1 MINMT
6 RLTILQIV
14 RGLDIGN
21 DSGGAERFGVELCRE
36 LNRAGHQM
44 LLCAFFRIGTET
56 EQAWQKK
63 LQDEGIDTFFLVDY
77 CGANNLRQYLCGL
90 YKLLVKLNSTRVD
103 VTHSHFQL
111 GSLTAIILKMLRKTK
126 IALRTAH
133 IRREWDSS
141 WILLHV
147 FIERLFPM
155 ILDVEVGVSQD
166 ILNKLVSYPG
176 SKRARHRPVL
186 IHNAVSFQ
194 SKPDLPDALEKIKQ
208 SPDELAVLSIGRL
221 TEQKGYEYL
230 LEAIPEVIKEIPQ
243 ARFFFVGD
251 GDLRDQLLNLS
262 KILNIESYVSF
273 MGIRSD
279 VPLLLSQSD
288 LFVLPSLWEGFPTV
302 IMESMVCETAVIAT
316 DIPGTRELV
325 LSEKNGWLVRPKDPK
340 SLASAII
347 FALTHKEQREKMR
360 EQASRDV
367 KQFFIDQVCK
377 DYLRLYFDLYPQ
389 K

>member
-1 MINMT
+1 MVNMN

-44 LLCAFFRIGTET
+44 LLCAFFRVGTKT
-56 EQAWQKK
+56 EQAWQRK
-63 LQDEGIDTFFLVDY
+63 LQEEGIDAFFLVDY
-77 CGANNLRQYLCGL
+77 CGTNNLHQYLRGL
-90 YKLLVKLNSTRVD
+90 NKLFVKLKGTEVD

-111 GSLTAIILKMLRKTK
+111 GSLTAIILKLLRKTRV
-126 IALRTAH
+126 ALRTAH

-166 ILNKLVSYPG
+166 ILDKLVSYPG
-176 SKRARHRPVL
+176 SKRAKHQPIL

-194 SKPDLPDALEKIKQ
+194 SKPNFRDAPEKLKQ
-208 SPDELAVLSIGRL
+208 FSDELAILSVGRL

-230 LEAIPEVIKEIPQ
+230 LQAIPAVIQKIPQ
-243 ARFFFVGD
+243 ARFYFVGD
-251 GDLRDQLLNLS
+251 GDLRDQLINLS
-262 KILNIESYVSF
+262 KNLHVESHVTF

-279 VPLLLSQSD
+279 VPFLLSQSD

-325 LSEKNGWLVRPKDPK
+325 ENGRNGWLVLPRDTR
-340 SLASAII
+340 SLATAII
-347 FALTHKEQREKMR
+347 TALSQKVERKKIS
-360 EQASRDV
+360 EQANLDV
-367 KQFFIDQVCK
+367 RQYFIDEICRN
-377 DYLRLYFDLYPQ
+377 YLRLYSFLLSR
-389 K
+389 